1 VFSIVKNQSVGVGEA
16 GRVKDRS
23 TYAEGSIDPDAVHR
37 VAVDLLLEGG

>member
-1 VFSIVKNQSVGVGEA
+1 VFSIVKNQSVGVGED
-16 GRVKDRS
+16 GRVKDR